1 MYRHTEFVRCE
12 VRLPYGN
19 SSSWS
24 QIGLHGISEK
34 GLKCEDLNGVSEDM
48 VVEKSGCS
56 GAIWEIFR
64 REEADRR
71 TWQAKGCFKIKWQ
84 CNIKRGHFR
93 NSGQIMGLVWVQV
106 KVNIREQSDDQ
117 DYKNLELN
125 GGYLVIKDQNAKN
138 FNMRGQFGHYYPK
151 LWTNLDKNFRSW
163 GYFRENSDIFWGYF
177 GQLLL
182 SVCGSNYQQGHFWKA
197 DIYWGCWDR
206 ELLLLF
212 KGVSVFLADLGPV
225 LHSRKHPPLPAT
237 PNSRNPEVSSPLK
250 KSGNTEHNKSG

>member
-1 MYRHTEFVRCE
+1 MDKLYHFGE
-12 VRLPYGN
+12 
-19 SSSWS
+19 
-24 QIGLHGISEK
+24 
-34 GLKCEDLNGVSEDM
+34 
-48 VVEKSGCS
+48 
-56 GAIWEIFR
+56 
-64 REEADRR
+64 DRR

-93 NSGQIMGLVWVQV
+93 NSGQIMGLVWVQE

-212 KGVSVFLADLGPV
+212 KGFFRYFWQIWDQFCTGFC
-225 LHSRKHPPLPAT
+225 SRLLTVIRYVYELRSH
-237 PNSRNPEVSSPLK
+237 LK
-250 KSGNTEHNKSG
+250 KCLEWFWC

>member
-1 MYRHTEFVRCE
+1 
-12 VRLPYGN
+12 
-19 SSSWS
+19 
-24 QIGLHGISEK
+24 
-34 GLKCEDLNGVSEDM
+34 
-48 VVEKSGCS
+48 
-56 GAIWEIFR
+56 
-64 REEADRR
+64 
-71 TWQAKGCFKIKWQ
+71 
-84 CNIKRGHFR
+84 
-93 NSGQIMGLVWVQV
+93 MGLVWVQE

-212 KGVSVFLADLGPV
+212 KGFFRYFWQIWDQFCTGFCSRLLTVIRYVYELSSIPVFGIEHLHYQQRYRSQPRSNIKPIFEKDLIV
-225 LHSRKHPPLPAT
+225 DFVRHQMAVVENAHSINVVA
-237 PNSRNPEVSSPLK
+237 SDVDQ
-250 KSGNTEHNKSG
+250 

>member
-1 MYRHTEFVRCE
+1 
-12 VRLPYGN
+12 
-19 SSSWS
+19 
-24 QIGLHGISEK
+24 
-34 GLKCEDLNGVSEDM
+34 
-48 VVEKSGCS
+48 
-56 GAIWEIFR
+56 
-64 REEADRR
+64 
-71 TWQAKGCFKIKWQ
+71 
-84 CNIKRGHFR
+84 
-93 NSGQIMGLVWVQV
+93 MGLVWVQE

-212 KGVSVFLADLGPV
+212 KGRDEQQHGGTGWNRDRTGVNYGTRPRRMLAGRYRVSFFGGFCELEPVDSVPRNRRPKNRIEPSRDLNEDYQIIV
-225 LHSRKHPPLPAT
+225 IF
-237 PNSRNPEVSSPLK
+237 
-250 KSGNTEHNKSG
+250 